1 MKKEEVVVD
10 YYEQQSRNEFAF
22 REMLKS
28 VKPDLYVIFDLLEKT
43 GVNYFVVMKIIR
55 ALYNI
60 GIGNKYGTVSIT
72 IENGKVTFVRGEE
85 SDRVNESVLVE
96 QKEKSA

>member
-1 MKKEEVVVD
+1 MKKDEAIVD
-10 YYEQQSRNEFAF
+10 YYEQQARNEFAF

-28 VKPDLYVIFDLLEKT
+28 VKPDLFVIFDLLEKT
-43 GVNYFVVMKIIR
+43 GINYFVVIKTIR

-60 GIGNKYGTVSIT
+60 AIGNKYGTVTIT

-85 SDRVNESVLVE
+85 SDRVNEPLLIDR
-96 QKEKSA
+96 EKK